1 MSNKFKIICFCVRV
15 YCKDSLKK
23 RESARFVPDPFL
35 GRGLPAGTTVQAG
48 ESVRGRERLAGGA
61 RFLKVRAKGV
71 LGSGETSG
79 VDPKRGPLNLAKS
92 IALAAGLVPLEVD
105 AAGR

>member
-1 MSNKFKIICFCVRV
+1 MK
-15 YCKDSLKK
+15 
-23 RESARFVPDPFL
+23 
-35 GRGLPAGTTVQAG
+35 G
-48 ESVRGRERLAGGA
+48 
-61 RFLKVRAKGV
+61 RAKGV
-71 LGSGETSG
+71 IGFGETSG